1 MTEQQEL
8 RDVELM
14 GLLSSGDEA
23 AFVELYRRHQG
34 AIFRFALHMCGRP
47 EAAADVVQETFMTLI
62 RQSGKFDPEKGAP
75 GAFLYGI
82 ARNHLHKLHDRESRY
97 VPLAGE
103 MDEPRGLGSAGSL
116 PANPPGAGSWH
127 PVGNAGQQSA
137 LADMERAEIVDYV
150 REAVLTLPEH
160 YRAPITLCDL
170 EGKSYVE
177 AAAILECPVGTV
189 RSRLNRA
196 RSILLDKLR
205 PARLIGHALGASFG
219 GKE

>member
-1 MTEQQEL
+1 MTEKPEL

-34 AIFRFALHMCGRP
+34 ALFRFALHMSGRP

-62 RQSGKFDPEKGAP
+62 RQSAKFDPGKGTP

-82 ARNHLHKLHDRESRY
+82 ARNHLHKMHDRESRY
-97 VPLAGE
+97 VPYAGE
-103 MDEPRGLGSAGSL
+103 MDERGGPGSPDSL
-116 PANPPGAGSWH
+116 PANANGASSWH
-127 PVGNAGQQSA
+127 PSGNTSPVSV
-137 LADMERAEIVDYV
+137 LVDMEQAEIVDCV
-150 REAVLTLPEH
+150 RDAVLTLPEH

-170 EGKSYVE
+170 EGKSYGE

-196 RSILLDKLR
+196 RSILLEKLR
-205 PARLIGHALGASFG
+205 PARLAGRVLGASTG